1 MTSSFVF
8 PTLANAA
15 IGSVPL
21 ADSGVAAGANNTM
34 RESGGLFGVA
44 ILAAIFTANGSYA
57 TPTTFMHGIRFAL
70 LGAAAVALVAVI
82 PALLGPSRAQA
93 LASVAEAKPM
103 LAQPQEAAKA
113 AR

>member
-1 MTSSFVF
+1 M
-8 PTLANAA
+8 
-15 IGSVPL
+15 PL

-57 TPTTFMHGIRFAL
+57 TPTTFMHGIKFAL
-70 LGAAAVALVAVI
+70 LGAAAVALVAAI

-93 LASVAEAKPM
+93 FASVEQSKPTPV
-103 LAQPQEAAKA
+103 QPQEAAQA